1 MKHLEE
7 AELLALAQNK
17 QINKRGSAHLNTC
30 PECQRK
36 LAETERLVSLVRTEL
51 PLPANLSERV
61 WRVLPEPR
69 KKTAMPWKP
78 LALGTGIAAL
88 AGIVI
93 FAALP
98 GSPVHPTPS
107 FAQVEKA
114 MSEIKTATWTETR
127 YRNKPDGTKETISQ
141 NEYTVQI
148 HPARI
153 MIRDKKDDSIV
164 KIENETLLSCSIDWN
179 QWSAMNSPWSSER
192 KFHPEMTQEEYVQK
206 MVSFPKDSSM
216 QPGEERKEGNM
227 TTRWTD
233 WVAAHDGNL
242 IRFTRQTL
250 FRHAPNNVNEWGDSL
265 VLNSE
270 ESVWVQ
276 PDSNQIVRR
285 VSHMLGKRNGKDIST
300 AKIETVSDNFRYN
313 VALPSKIFEIPKPK
327 VGERFVFEDSRR
339 TKARFLPTDAEKAS
353 IAASFD
359 RIAAA
364 WSKKDTK
371 TFLNAWDWES
381 YVLLDGVKQRHRV
394 TNPSEAIEQAKQRW
408 RDTMLKGFPFS
419 QMTREVRWTSINS
432 RPTGTRVRKS
442 ESEPFP
448 PQEGEPQNFNAFV
461 TVHGTDASGKRV
473 RGEIS
478 ADFQKTPTGE
488 FKLVGLEITPRR

>member
-1 MKHLEE
+1 MKHLKET
-7 AELLALAQNK
+7 ELLALAQKK
-17 QINKRGSAHLNTC
+17 QINKRGSAHLNLC
-30 PECQRK
+30 PECQKK
-36 LAETERLVSLVRTEL
+36 LAQTQRLVAQVQTEL
-51 PLPANLSERV
+51 LLPANLSERV
-61 WRVLPEPR
+61 WHALPEPR
-69 KKTAMPWKP
+69 KKTAMLWKP

-88 AGIVI
+88 AGIVV

-114 MSEIKTATWTETR
+114 MSAIKTATWTETR

-153 MIRDKKDDSIV
+153 MIRDKKDNSVV
-164 KIENETLLSCSIDWN
+164 KIENEILLSCSIDSN
-179 QWSAMNSPWSSER
+179 QWSAMNSPWLSER
-192 KFHPEMTQEEYVQK
+192 KFHPEITQEDYIRK
-206 MVSFPKDSSM
+206 MVSFPKDLPM
-216 QPGEERKEGNM
+216 QPGEERKEGNI
-227 TTRWTD
+227 TQKWTD
-233 WVAAHDGNL
+233 WVSAQDGNL

-250 FRHAPNNVNEWGDSL
+250 YRDAPNNVTQWGDSIAF
-265 VLNSE
+265 NAE
-270 ESVWVQ
+270 ETAWVQ
-276 PDSNQIVRR
+276 PETCQIVRR
-285 VSHMLGKRNGKDIST
+285 SSRMSGIKNGKGIPT
-300 AKIETVSDNFRYN
+300 ARIETVSDKFRYN
-313 VALPSKIFEIPKPK
+313 VALPPKMFELPRPEAGK
-327 VGERFVFEDSRR
+327 RFVFGENRR
-339 TKARFLPTDAEKAS
+339 KKARFLPTDAEQAS

-364 WSKKDTK
+364 WSKKDTNA
-371 TFLNAWDWES
+371 FLNAWDWES
-381 YVLLDGVKQRHRV
+381 YVLLEGVKQRHRV

-408 RDTMLKGFPFS
+408 RDIMLKGFPFS

-432 RPTGTRVRKS
+432 RPTGTLVRKS